1 MKMNLDYFQI
11 QEWILQSDRVEK
23 VDEENGVICLVFMF
37 PFWVMVLK
45 LSKKVHFL
53 PFCADLSKK
62 PKFVKIIYI
71 YASESYHYIH
81 SENDMI

>member
-45 LSKKVHFL
+45 LSKKVHFFAIL
-53 PFCADLSKK
+53 CWSQQ
-62 PKFVKIIYI
+62 
-71 YASESYHYIH
+71 ET
-81 SENDMI
+81 